1 MVEASQETGA
11 LTAPAGPAD
20 GARWPAELRM
30 RIAIVLTGA
39 VTPLLDAAIMH
50 VALRSL
56 ALGLGVPLSTAQWT
70 VTAYLLAF
78 AAAVPTSTWAVQR
91 FGAERAYLA
100 ALGTFTAA
108 SALCGMAGSAWELV
122 LARVLQGAGGGLIGS
137 VGRTMLVTAAGPRRL
152 PRVMAVYE
160 VPVML
165 VIVAGPLIGGEL
177 LRYAGWRAIFL
188 VNVPIGVAGMAFARR
203 LLSPRPTG
211 PRRALDVVGL
221 LLISPGLA
229 GVTYGVSEAGQ
240 AGSFTS
246 PAVAVP
252 LGCGLALIAAF
263 ALWSLRDRRP
273 LMDLRLY
280 RNAVFRAAA
289 QATLATG
296 AAVLGGSLLLPLYL
310 QTVRGEDVW
319 RTGLLIA
326 PQGLG
331 VAVATGL
338 SGRIFERIGSGTVL
352 AGSGILTT
360 ATVPFAFLTPTT
372 PYGWLV
378 AAAVADHFERSA
390 AAHAFPDRGA
400 QLRDLEPLVDF
411 GLDLGLDAG
420 HLHQGERRHG
430 AQSERDHQLWL
441 EATFDVQVELGLG
454 QAADECGEI
463 GHARFIARAA
473 STGKRGTVRLPFPFT
488 PRQGE
493 FGCVTCC

>member
-378 AAAVADHFERSA
+378 AAAVARGIGIGLTLTPAMTAAFQRLAPVQISEASA
-390 AAHAFPDRGA
+390 QFQALQHIGGSLGTATLILVLTRVSPVLRHDPGSGAHAFDLAYRALIGISGA
-400 QLRDLEPLVDF
+400 SLAAAVALV
-411 GLDLGLDAG
+411 AARRRY
-420 HLHQGERRHG
+420 GE
-430 AQSERDHQLWL
+430 
-441 EATFDVQVELGLG
+441 TVP
-454 QAADECGEI
+454 AAD
-463 GHARFIARAA
+463 
-473 STGKRGTVRLPFPFT
+473 
-488 PRQGE
+488 
-493 FGCVTCC
+493 